1 MSYRHK
7 VSRRGS
13 RKLFRKTAVKVHKK
27 NNVRP
32 NRGGLRM

>member
-1 MSYRHK
+1 MKYRHK

-13 RKLFRKTAVKVHKK
+13 RKLFRKTVSKVHKK

-32 NRGGLRM
+32 NRGGLRL

>member
-1 MSYRHK
+1 MKYRHK

-13 RKLFRKTAVKVHKK
+13 KRLFRKTSLKMHKK
-27 NNVRP
+27 NLVRP